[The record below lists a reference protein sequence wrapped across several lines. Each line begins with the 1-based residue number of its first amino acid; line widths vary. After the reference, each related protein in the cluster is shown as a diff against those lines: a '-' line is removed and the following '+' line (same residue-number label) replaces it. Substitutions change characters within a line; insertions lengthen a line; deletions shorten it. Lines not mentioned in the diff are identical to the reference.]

1 MKCIKSIRATKDVEV
16 GQIKRV
22 DDKTAENM
30 VGSHWQYISKSE
42 WKLATRKPKQLEV
55 VNDQITDSVTISPK
69 KKNPKQSANGADET
83 EPFVKTRKKS
93 K

>member
-1 MKCIKSIRATKDVEV
+1 MKCIKAIRATKDVEV

-55 VNDQITDSVTISPK
+55 VNDQITDSVTISE
-69 KKNPKQSANGADET
+69 KQL
-83 EPFVKTRKKS
+83 KRKKS

>member
-1 MKCIKSIRATKDVEV
+1 MKCIKAIRATKDVEV

-42 WKLATRKPKQLEV
+42 WKLATRKPKQVEV
-55 VNDQITDSVTISPK
+55 VRDENADSLTISE
-69 KKNPKQSANGADET
+69 KQL
-83 EPFVKTRKKS
+83 RRRKS